1 MGKEAIK
8 VSTVDQKEL
17 LKMLNSALSEEW
29 MAYYQYWIGARVMQ
43 GPMRSE
49 VEAELLL
56 HADEELSHAL
66 LLVNRIIQLR
76 GTPVLSPLRWAELAG
91 CAYQEPK
98 DLYIERILEQNLR
111 SERCA
116 IDSYQKLADY
126 TMGKDHVTYQMI
138 VTILNQEMEHE
149 NDLEDWITD
158 LKLIK

>member
-8 VSTVDQKEL
+8 VSTVDQQEL

-76 GTPVLSPLRWAELAG
+76 GTPVLSPVEWAKLAG

-98 DLYIERILEQNLR
+98 DVYIERILEQNLR

-116 IDSYQKLADY
+116 IAHYQKIADY
-126 TMGKDHVTYQMI
+126 TLGKDHVTYQMA
-138 VTILNQEMEHE
+138 VTILNQELEHE
-149 NDLEDWITD
+149 NDIEDWITD

>member
-8 VSTVDQKEL
+8 VSNVDQDEL

-76 GTPVLSPLRWAELAG
+76 GTPVLSPVDWAKLAS
-91 CAYQEPK
+91 CPYQEPK
-98 DLYIERILEQNLR
+98 DLYIERILEQNLQ

-116 IDSYQKLADY
+116 IAHYQKIADY
-126 TMGKDHVTYQMI
+126 TMGKDHVTYQMV

-149 NDLEDWITD
+149 NDIEDWIID

>member
-8 VSTVDQKEL
+8 VSNVDQDEL

-76 GTPVLSPLRWAELAG
+76 GTPVLSPVDWAKLAS
-91 CAYQEPK
+91 CPYQEPK

-116 IDSYQKLADY
+116 IAHYQKIADY
-126 TMGKDHVTYQMI
+126 TMGKDHVTYQMV

-149 NDLEDWITD
+149 NDIEDWIID

>member
-8 VSTVDQKEL
+8 VSTVDQEKL

-29 MAYYQYWIGARVMQ
+29 MAYYQYWIGARVME

-76 GTPVLSPLRWAELAG
+76 GTPVLSPVEWAKLAD
-91 CAYQEPK
+91 CPYEEPK
-98 DLYIERILEQNLR
+98 DTYIERILEQNLR

-116 IDSYQKLADY
+116 IARYQNLADY
-126 TMGKDHVTYQMI
+126 TLGKDHVTYQMA

-149 NDLEDWITD
+149 NDIEDWITEVGS
-158 LKLIK
+158 